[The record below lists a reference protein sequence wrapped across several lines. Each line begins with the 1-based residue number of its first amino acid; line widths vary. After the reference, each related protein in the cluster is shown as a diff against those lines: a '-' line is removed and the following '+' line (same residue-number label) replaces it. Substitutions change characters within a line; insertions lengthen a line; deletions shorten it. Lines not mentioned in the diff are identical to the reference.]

1 MIDELENNMNSDLIN
16 GATPTQS
23 ADLIKDSNTQNF
35 AADVLEESQNV
46 PVLVDF
52 WAPWCGPCKQLGPM
66 IESAVIKAGGKVKL
80 VKIDIDQNQAIAGQ
94 MGIQSIPAV
103 IAFVGGRPLDGFMG
117 AIPESEIKTFIDK
130 VISAAPAAPE
140 DPAAQITAA
149 LEQAQGAMDAGDF
162 ASASQIYSQILQFD
176 QENDEAII
184 GIATIHVKLGDTD
197 KAQQTLM
204 AVSEDG
210 QKLDTYQK
218 LNASLNLAAEADGLE
233 TPDALEA
240 KLQNN
245 PENHQIRFDLAIAYN
260 AADERLK
267 AAEALVAIIKQDRE
281 WNEDGARTKLLELF
295 EAWGPMDP
303 ASVKGRRMLSA
314 VLFS

>member
-1 MIDELENNMNSDLIN
+1 MMTSDLIN
-16 GATPTQS
+16 GAAPAQS
-23 ADLIKDSNTQNF
+23 ADLIIDSDTQSF
-35 AADVLEESQNV
+35 AADVLEASQQV

-66 IESAVIKAGGKVKL
+66 IECAVTNAGGKVKL
-80 VKIDIDQNQAIAGQ
+80 VKVDIDQNQAIAGQ

-103 IAFVGGRPLDGFMG
+103 IAFVGGRPVDGFMG
-117 AIPESEIKTFIDK
+117 AIPESEINAFIDK
-130 VISAAPAAPE
+130 VLKAAPPAPE
-140 DPAAQITAA
+140 DPAAQIAAA

-162 ASASQIYSQILQFD
+162 ATASQIYSQILQFD
-176 QENDEAII
+176 QQNDEAII
-184 GIATIHVKLGDTD
+184 GIATIHVKLGDND

-204 AVSEDG
+204 AVSEEG
-210 QKLDTYQK
+210 QKLESYQK
-218 LNASLNLAAEADGLE
+218 LNAALNLAAEAEGLE
-233 TPDALEA
+233 ETDALEA
-240 KLQNN
+240 KLAAD
-245 PENHQIRFDLAIAYN
+245 PENHQMRFDLAIAYN
-260 AADERLK
+260 AAGDKLK
-267 AAEALVAIIKQDRE
+267 AAENLVAIIKKDRD

>member
-1 MIDELENNMNSDLIN
+1 MMNSDLIN
-16 GATPTQS
+16 GATPAQS
-23 ADLIKDSNTQNF
+23 ADLIKDSDTQNF
-35 AADVLEESQNV
+35 AADVLEASQSV

-66 IESAVIKAGGKVKL
+66 IERAVTNAGGKVKL
-80 VKIDIDQNQAIAGQ
+80 VKVDIDQNQAIAGQ

-103 IAFVGGRPLDGFMG
+103 IAFVGGRPVDGFMG
-117 AIPESEIKTFIDK
+117 AIPESEINAFIDK
-130 VISAAPAAPE
+130 VLKAAPPAPE
-140 DPAAQITAA
+140 DPAAQIEAA

-162 ASASQIYSQILQFD
+162 ATASQIYSQILQFD
-176 QENDEAII
+176 QQNDEAII
-184 GIATIHVKLGDTD
+184 GIATIHVKLGDND

-210 QKLDTYQK
+210 QKLETYQK
-218 LNASLNLAAEADGLE
+218 LSAALNLAAEAEGLE
-233 TPDALEA
+233 ETDALEA
-240 KLQNN
+240 KLAAD
-245 PENHQIRFDLAIAYN
+245 PDNHQMRFDLAIAYN
-260 AADERLK
+260 AAGDKLK
-267 AAEALVAIIKQDRE
+267 AAENLVTIIKKDRD

>member
-1 MIDELENNMNSDLIN
+1 MMTSDLIN
-16 GATPTQS
+16 GAAPAQS
-23 ADLIKDSNTQNF
+23 ADLIKDSDTQSF
-35 AADVLEESQNV
+35 AADVLEASQQV

-66 IESAVIKAGGKVKL
+66 IERAVTNAGGKVKL
-80 VKIDIDQNQAIAGQ
+80 VKVDIDQNQAIAGQ

-103 IAFVGGRPLDGFMG
+103 IAFVGGRPVDGFMG
-117 AIPESEIKTFIDK
+117 AIPESEINAFIDK
-130 VISAAPAAPE
+130 VLKAAPPAPE
-140 DPAAQITAA
+140 DPAAQIAAA

-162 ASASQIYSQILQFD
+162 ATASQIYSQILQFD
-176 QENDEAII
+176 QQNDEAII
-184 GIATIHVKLGDTD
+184 GIATIHVKLGDND

-204 AVSEDG
+204 AVSEEG
-210 QKLDTYQK
+210 QKLESYQK
-218 LNASLNLAAEADGLE
+218 LNAALNLAAEAEGLE
-233 TPDALEA
+233 ETDALEA
-240 KLQNN
+240 KLAAD
-245 PENHQIRFDLAIAYN
+245 PENHQMRFDLAIAYN
-260 AADERLK
+260 AAGDKLK
-267 AAEALVAIIKQDRE
+267 AAENLVAIIKKDRD

>member
-1 MIDELENNMNSDLIN
+1 MMNSDLIN
-16 GATPTQS
+16 GAAPSQS
-23 ADLIKDSNTQNF
+23 ADLIKDSDTQNF
-35 AADVLEESQNV
+35 AADVLEASQSV

-66 IESAVIKAGGKVKL
+66 IERAVTNAGGKVKL
-80 VKIDIDQNQAIAGQ
+80 VKVDIDQNQAIAGQ

-103 IAFVGGRPLDGFMG
+103 IAFVGGRPVDGFMG
-117 AIPESEIKTFIDK
+117 AIPESEINAFIDK
-130 VISAAPAAPE
+130 VLKAAPPAPE
-140 DPAAQITAA
+140 DPAAQIEAA

-162 ASASQIYSQILQFD
+162 ATASQIYSQILQFD
-176 QENDEAII
+176 QQNDEAII
-184 GIATIHVKLGDTD
+184 GIATIHVKLGDND

-210 QKLDTYQK
+210 QKLESYQK
-218 LNASLNLAAEADGLE
+218 LSAALNLAAEAEGLE
-233 TPDALEA
+233 ETGALEA
-240 KLQNN
+240 KLAAD
-245 PENHQIRFDLAIAYN
+245 PDNHQMRFDLAIAYN
-260 AADERLK
+260 AAGDKLK
-267 AAEALVAIIKQDRE
+267 AAENLVTIIKKDRD

>member
-1 MIDELENNMNSDLIN
+1 MTADLIN
-16 GATPTQS
+16 GAAPNQS
-23 ADLIKDSNTQNF
+23 ADLIKDSNTENF
-35 AADVLEESQNV
+35 AADVLEASQSV

-52 WAPWCGPCKQLGPM
+52 WAPWCGPCKQLGPL
-66 IESAVIKAGGKVKL
+66 IEKAVTNAGGKVKL

-117 AIPESEIKTFIDK
+117 AIPESEINAFIDK
-130 VISAAPAAPE
+130 VVKAAPPAPE
-140 DPAAQITAA
+140 DPASQIAAA
-149 LEQAQGAMDAGDF
+149 LEQAQAAMDAGDF

-176 QENDEAII
+176 QTNDEAII
-184 GIATIHVKLGDTD
+184 GIAAIHVKLGDMEN
-197 KAQQTLM
+197 AQHTLLS
-204 AVSEDG
+204 VSQEG
-210 QKLDTYQK
+210 QNLESYQK
-218 LNASLNLAAEADGLE
+218 LNTALGLAQEAEGLE
-233 TPDALEA
+233 DTTALEQ
-240 KLQNN
+240 KLATDPN
-245 PENHQIRFDLAIAYN
+245 NHQLRYDLAIAYN
-260 AADERLK
+260 AAGEKLK
-267 AAEALVAIIKQDRE
+267 AAQSLVAIIKNDRE